1 MSSNK
6 DIAIAQWNT
15 RAASPAAP
23 SVGVEVRLPVDVVSA
38 VLVGGNHLA
47 SQLVIHAGADFA
59 TKYPAYREP
68 QDVLEALGG
77 DIAAFDMWC
86 AWSAITLMR
95 TALSETPAPLTPAS
109 DGDAGAEPVALPGRS
124 GNGKEFPV
132 SGKTFPKSERT
143 ENGAVSDRDYSYSSN
158 VRDVLRA
165 IARLQV
171 PAKPQG
177 NAGAYSLYHDTIRKA
192 QAALAHPPASSP
204 HDGGAQ
210 LGWLYENPD
219 TGTEWSDQ
227 HPVESGEVDGA
238 QNVRPATLQNL
249 KDELLEAWRG
259 WDEARA
265 ALSTLSSQAAAR
277 QMTAPPDRSEPESR

>member
-1 MSSNK
+1 MNTSGEPDEKAAVVVPQSPPQEEGLLPCPFCGGEAKLCECLGEHWVACISCQASYPMSSNK

-23 SVGVEVRLPVDVVSA
+23 S
-38 VLVGGNHLA
+38 
-47 SQLVIHAGADFA
+47 
-59 TKYPAYREP
+59 
-68 QDVLEALGG
+68 
-77 DIAAFDMWC
+77 
-86 AWSAITLMR
+86 
-95 TALSETPAPLTPAS
+95 
-109 DGDAGAEPVALPGRS
+109 
-124 GNGKEFPV
+124 
-132 SGKTFPKSERT
+132 
-143 ENGAVSDRDYSYSSN
+143 
-158 VRDVLRA
+158 
-165 IARLQV
+165 
-171 PAKPQG
+171 
-177 NAGAYSLYHDTIRKA
+177 
-192 QAALAHPPASSP
+192 
-204 HDGGAQ
+204 Q